1 MKNYYSFC
9 IVKRNFR
16 RPQIKI
22 YFICIKLIK
31 FFNMQGYLKLWPKK
45 WNDWNDFYWERMYS
59 FPECLNIALVS
70 FICIKNLWNKFADI
84 KIMLHDNAIYTWRSC
99 WHGSRVTS
107 NYSSVGIV
115 PPRLS
120 PRCSFTYSKWKS
132 SRSISSPRFQAFSS
146 LRRHSKRATVSFSP
160 HARWT
165 PGIFP
170 TLRYTILYPGLWQ
183 FVSKFQLINGAKKG
197 GRKHSRQREKERNR
211 G

>member
-1 MKNYYSFC
+1 
-9 IVKRNFR
+9 
-16 RPQIKI
+16 
-22 YFICIKLIK
+22 
-31 FFNMQGYLKLWPKK
+31 MQGYLKLWLKK

-59 FPECLNIALVS
+59 FPECRNIALVS
-70 FICIKNLWNKFADI
+70 FICVKNLWDKFAVDI
-84 KIMLHDNAIYTWRSC
+84 KIMLHDNALYTWRNC
-99 WHGSRVTS
+99 WHKSHGSRVTF
-107 NYSSVGIV
+107 NDSSVGMFV

-120 PRCSFTYSKWKS
+120 LASLFVTYSKWKS
-132 SRSISSPRFQAFSS
+132 SRSISPSRFQAFSS
-146 LRRHSKRATVSFSP
+146 LRHSKRATVSFSP

-183 FVSKFQLINGAKKG
+183 FVSKFRLINGAKKG